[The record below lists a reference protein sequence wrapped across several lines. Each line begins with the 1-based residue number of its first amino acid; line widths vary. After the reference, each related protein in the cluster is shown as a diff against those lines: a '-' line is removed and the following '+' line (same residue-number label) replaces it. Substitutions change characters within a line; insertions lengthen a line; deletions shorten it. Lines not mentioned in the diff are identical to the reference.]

1 MNKYLAGLIV
11 SCCISGG
18 LQAQTFDSYIDQIL
32 ASNPDLL
39 SARAAAASELYEARS
54 ENALDDPEIELSRQ
68 WAKGDSENKFEISV
82 SQSFDWPGVYAARS
96 KALKSQSR
104 AMDYLNLSKELDA
117 RLEAKTLLLDIIYNK
132 KQIKCLSEQFEAINR
147 LVEKYTTG
155 VERGEL
161 SRMDLMKLKIERIR
175 ISNSL
180 DDAKLQSAVL
190 KQSLSALAGG
200 NSCDD
205 IIAAMNEYPEE
216 VILSVDDY
224 DRILTEA
231 DPQGKYNALMAQ
243 SQRDIVKA
251 ESRKRLPSLSLGY
264 IHSREDGDIFNGM
277 SVGVSLPF
285 FSAKNKVKA
294 ARALETSMQY
304 EQQTIALQRKATM
317 ESNRIK
323 TVDLFRRM
331 NEMQSVFK
339 NSDATSMLVKALEGG
354 QISVLEYL
362 NEVQYY
368 LEARSELLTLE
379 YEYQVAAAN
388 LNKYN
393 ILR

>member
-54 ENALDDPEIELSRQ
+54 ENALEDPEIELSRQ

-132 KQIKCLSEQFEAINR
+132 KQIKCLSEQFDAISR

-180 DDAKLQSAVL
+180 DEAKLQSAVL

-216 VILSVDDY
+216 VILSVEDY

-231 DPQGKYNALMAQ
+231 DPQGKYNMLMAQ

-251 ESRKRLPSLSLGY
+251 ESRKRLPALSLGY
-264 IHSREDGDIFNGM
+264 IYSREDGDTFNGM

-285 FSAKNKVKA
+285 FSARNKVKA

-304 EQQTIALQRKATM
+304 EQQSIALQRKATM
-317 ESNRIK
+317 ESNRVK

-339 NSDATSMLVKALEGG
+339 NSDATSMLLKALEGG

-368 LEARSELLTLE
+368 LEARNELLTLE

-393 ILR
+393 VLR

>member
-1 MNKYLAGLIV
+1 MNRYLAGLMV
-11 SCCISGG
+11 SCCLCGG
-18 LQAQTFDSYIDQIL
+18 LHAQTFDSYVDQIL

-54 ENALDDPEIELSRQ
+54 ENALDDPEIEFERQ
-68 WAKGDSENKFEISV
+68 WARGDSENKFGISV

-117 RLEAKTLLLDIIYNK
+117 RLEAKTLLLDIIHNK
-132 KQIKCLSEQFEAINR
+132 KQIACLSEQFDAINR

-180 DDAKLQSAVL
+180 DDARLQAAVL
-190 KQSLSALAGG
+190 KESLSALAGG
-200 NSCDD
+200 NSCDG
-205 IIAAMNEYPEE
+205 IIAAMNEYPQE
-216 VILSVDDY
+216 VILPAEDY
-224 DRILTEA
+224 VRLLAEA

-243 SQRDIVKA
+243 SQRDMVKA
-251 ESRKRLPSLSLGY
+251 ETRKRLPSLSLGY
-264 IHSREDGDIFNGM
+264 LHTREDGDVFNGL

-285 FSAKNKVKA
+285 FSTRNKVKA
-294 ARALETSMQY
+294 AKALETSMVY
-304 EQQTIALQRKATM
+304 EQQSLTLQRKATM

-323 TVDLFRRM
+323 TADLFRRM

-339 NSDATSMLVKALEGG
+339 NSDATSMLVKALDGG

-368 LEARSELLTLE
+368 LQARSELLTLE